1 LLVTR
6 TALTFV
12 EAGHY
17 AGRRETVPGGEIRMI
32 KMDVCF
38 ETMFTDLPYEQR
50 ILRIGK
56 LGFKGIEF
64 WHPEGTWDG
73 TAINAGFPKDAAV
86 MKQACAEAG
95 LEVRGF
101 VLNAWD
107 GSYGGSPSRAEDRGR
122 FIEQVHRTID
132 FAGRLGCPQAIVMTG
147 LVQPGQ
153 SRTCM
158 RGNIEKAFG
167 EALAVAEKARFT
179 LLVEP
184 LNTLVDHAGFYLDS
198 VAEAAELVRLYG
210 SPRMRLL
217 YDVYHMQI
225 MGGNVVDTIR
235 RNIDIL
241 GHIHVAGVPGRA
253 EPDECELDFGFIL
266 RKADEL
272 GYRGWCGL
280 EYFPRLPCEESLGR
294 QLALAG

>member
-1 LLVTR
+1 M
-6 TALTFV
+6 
-12 EAGHY
+12 
-17 AGRRETVPGGEIRMI
+17 IR
-32 KMDVCF
+32 MDVCL
-38 ETMFTDLPYEQR
+38 ETMFTGLACEER
-50 ILRIGK
+50 ILRIGR
-56 LGFKGIEF
+56 LGFKGVEF

-73 TAINAGFPKDAAV
+73 TVINPHHPKDAAA

-107 GSYGGSPSRAEDRGR
+107 GLYGGSPTRAADRGK

-132 FAGRLGCPQAIVMTG
+132 FAGRIGCTQAIIMTG
-147 LVQPGQ
+147 LLQAGL
-153 SRTCM
+153 SRARM
-158 RGNIEKAFG
+158 RANIEKAFG
-167 EALAVAEKARFT
+167 EALAIAEKAGFT

-198 VAEAAELVRLYG
+198 VAEAAELVRLFG

-225 MGGNVVDTIR
+225 MGGNVVDSIR
-235 RNIDIL
+235 RHIDIL
-241 GHIHVAGVPGRA
+241 GHLHLAGVPGRA
-253 EPDECELDFGFIL
+253 EPDECELDYGFIMK
-266 RKADEL
+266 KADEL

-280 EYFPRLPCEESLGR
+280 EYFPRLPFEESLRR
-294 QLALAG
+294 QLALAE

>member
-1 LLVTR
+1 MIRLD
-6 TALTFV
+6 ACI
-12 EAGHY
+12 
-17 AGRRETVPGGEIRMI
+17 ETL
-32 KMDVCF
+32 
-38 ETMFTDLPYEQR
+38 FTDLPYPER
-50 ILRIGK
+50 IRRVAE
-56 LGFKGIEF
+56 LGFKGVEF

-73 TAINAGFPKDAAV
+73 RRIDEGRPKDAAV
-86 MKQACAEAG
+86 FERACREAG
-95 LEVRGF
+95 VSVNGF

-107 GSYGGSPSRAEDRGR
+107 GSYGGSPTRAEDHGR
-122 FIEQVHRTID
+122 FIEQVHMTVE
-132 FAGRLGCPQAIVMTG
+132 FAGRIGCPQAIIMTG
-147 LVQPGQ
+147 LVQPGLG
-153 SRTCM
+153 RPRM

-167 EALAVAEKARFT
+167 EALAIAEKARFT

-184 LNTLVDHAGFYLDS
+184 LNTVVDHAGFYLDS
-198 VAEAAELVRLYG
+198 IAEAAELVRLYR
-210 SPRMRLL
+210 SPRMKLL

-225 MGGNVVDTIR
+225 MGGNVIDAIA

-253 EPDECELDFGFIL
+253 EPDRCELDFGFIM

-280 EYFPRLPCEESLGR
+280 EYFPRLPFEESLKR